1 MGTDAR
7 QPPRTLVTDP
17 YREFRQAVERPEETV
32 DLGRAALTI
41 ALAEYP
47 ELDCLDYL
55 RRIDSL
61 ALEVAERG
69 GTDADAFRSLAA
81 LNFVLFSQHG
91 FRGNRDAY
99 YDAENSFLNRVIE
112 RKTGIPITLSVLYM
126 EVAQRIGLNVNGV
139 GFPGHFLVKTAIDN
153 NEIVID
159 PFNGGEIKSPKDLDQ
174 MLREMYG
181 GKVGL
186 RPEFLAPVTKKQIL
200 LRMLGNL
207 KAIYG
212 RGDALVKM
220 LGVLDRLI
228 IVDPGAVEEVRDRGA
243 VYLRLE
249 CYGQAK
255 DDFET
260 YLRLAPD
267 ARDAAAIRDQLVD
280 LAKHPVLIH

>member
-1 MGTDAR
+1 M
-7 QPPRTLVTDP
+7 VTDP
-17 YREFRQAVERPEETV
+17 YREFRQAVERPEEAI

-61 ALEVAERG
+61 ALEVAERS

-81 LNFVLFSQHG
+81 LNFVLFSEHG

-126 EVAQRIGLNVNGV
+126 EVAQRIGLNFNGV
-139 GFPGHFLVKTAIDN
+139 GFPGHFLVKTAIDS

-159 PFNGGEIKSPKDLDQ
+159 PFNGGEIKSSKDLDQ

-186 RPEFLAPVTKKQIL
+186 RPEFLVPVTRKQIL

-212 RGDALVKM
+212 RGDELVKM
-220 LGVLDRLI
+220 LTVLDRLI
-228 IVDPGAVEEVRDRGA
+228 ILDPNAVEEVRDRGA

-280 LAKHPVLIH
+280 LAKHSVLIH

>member
-1 MGTDAR
+1 M
-7 QPPRTLVTDP
+7 VTDP
-17 YREFRQAVERPEETV
+17 YREFRQAVERPDEAI

-61 ALEVAERG
+61 ALEVAERS

-91 FRGNRDAY
+91 FRGNRNAY

-126 EVAQRIGLNVNGV
+126 EVGQRIGLNFNGV
-139 GFPGHFLVKTAIDN
+139 GFPGHFLVKTAIDS

-159 PFNGGEIKSPKDLDQ
+159 PFNDGEIKSPKDLDQ

-181 GKVGL
+181 GNVGL
-186 RPEFLAPVTKKQIL
+186 RPEFLVPVTRKQIL

-212 RGDALVKM
+212 RGDELVKM
-220 LGVLDRLI
+220 LTVLDRLI
-228 IVDPGAVEEVRDRGA
+228 ILDPDAVEEVRDRGA

-267 ARDAAAIRDQLVD
+267 ARDAAAIRDQVVD
-280 LAKHPVLIH
+280 LAKHSVLIH